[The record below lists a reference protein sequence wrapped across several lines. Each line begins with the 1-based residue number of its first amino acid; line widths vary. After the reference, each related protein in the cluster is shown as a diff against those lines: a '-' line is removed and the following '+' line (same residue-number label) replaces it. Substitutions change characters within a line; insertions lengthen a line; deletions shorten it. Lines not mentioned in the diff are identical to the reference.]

1 VAIKETKKENKMQ
14 TCTTEMT
21 RQVYGGGFWDFL
33 KIDSGTSQGVRKDG
47 NALGAGCG
55 TVKSDAFVPD
65 ILFGINVSQA
75 CFEHDQSYATC
86 GMDRLTADMNL
97 SRNIMNQ
104 CDLQGGKELTCDVIA
119 GIYGVS
125 VFLFG
130 ARAYQE
136 AQSQS
141 CE

>member
-1 VAIKETKKENKMQ
+1 MQ

-86 GMDRLTADMNL
+86 GMDRRTADDKLTHSIINE
-97 SRNIMNQ
+97 
-104 CDLQGGKELTCDVIA
+104 CDQQGGNELTCHVIA
-119 GIYGVS
+119 GVYGAS
-125 VFLFG
+125 VYLFG
-130 ARAYQE
+130 ASAYRE
-136 AQSQS
+136 AQVQS
-141 CE
+141 CH